1 MKKLFEIAR
10 AALLSTLGLVLLCC
24 GIYPLLVWGVG
35 HALFPFQARGS
46 LLQGKGGV
54 WGSSLIAQEF
64 KGAGYFHPRP
74 SAAGNGYDAMNSGG
88 SNLGPMSQK
97 LYDSVTITA
106 KAYRDENGLAADAP
120 VPADAVTAS
129 GSGLDPKI
137 TPANAQLQAARVA
150 KARGLSLEAIHAK
163 IGLHSQ
169 GRTLGF
175 MGEPTVNVVELNAD
189 LDGLNP

>member
-129 GSGLDPKI
+129 GSGLDPQI

>member
-1 MKKLFEIAR
+1 MTKLFEITR

-24 GIYPLLVWGVG
+24 GAYPLLVWGAG
-35 HALFPFQARGS
+35 LALFPHQAQGS
-46 LLQGKGGV
+46 LLQGKEGV

-106 KAYRDENGLAADAP
+106 KAYREENGLPPEAAL
-120 VPADAVTAS
+120 PADAVTCSA
-129 GSGLDPKI
+129 SGLDPHI
-137 TPANAQLQAARVA
+137 TPANAQLQAPRVA
-150 KARGLSLEAIHAK
+150 KARGMSLEALQAK
-163 IGLHSQ
+163 IAAHSQ

-175 MGEPTVNVVELNAD
+175 MGEPTVNLVELNAD

>member
-1 MKKLFEIAR
+1 MTKLLETAR
-10 AALLSTLGLVLLCC
+10 AALLANLALALLCC
-24 GIYPLLVWGVG
+24 GAYPLLVWGAG
-35 HALFPFQARGS
+35 QALFPRQAQGS
-46 LLQGKGGV
+46 LIQGKDGV

-106 KAYRDENGLAADAP
+106 KAYREENGLPPEAA
-120 VPADAVTAS
+120 VPADAVTCS
-129 GSGLDPKI
+129 GSGLDPEI
-137 TPANAQLQAARVA
+137 TPANAQIQAPRVA
-150 KARGLSLEAIHAK
+150 KARGMSLEAMQAK
-163 IGLHSQ
+163 VAAHSK
-169 GRTLGF
+169 GRALGF